1 MKSFRTAIAT
11 HLDYFVF
18 LRLRVSTISEGTY
31 YLQKR
36 RLLRP
41 IFCFGTAR
49 PSLAGGLLVN
59 RYPVR

>member
-1 MKSFRTAIAT
+1 MKSFRTAIAI

-18 LRLRVSTISEGTY
+18 LRLRISTMLEGTY

-41 IFCFGTAR
+41 IFRFGTAC

-59 RYPVR
+59 RQPVR